1 MSTKLGEP
9 LWKTLQRFSKGQ
21 KGLPYDPEILLLGVH
36 TKKWKSLIRKAI
48 YTHMFVVLLFT
59 VAKIYWLIL
68 NITQP

>member
-1 MSTKLGEP
+1 MENTTEILK
-9 LWKTLQRFSKGQ
+9 KIRI
-21 KGLPYDPEILLLGVH
+21 GLPYDPEILLLGVH

-59 VAKIYWLIL
+59 IAKIYWLL